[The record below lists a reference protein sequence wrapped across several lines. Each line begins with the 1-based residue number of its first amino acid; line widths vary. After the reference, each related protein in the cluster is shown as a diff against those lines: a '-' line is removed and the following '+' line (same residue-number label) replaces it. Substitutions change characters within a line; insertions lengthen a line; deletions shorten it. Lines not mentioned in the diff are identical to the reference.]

1 MQHLFTNWNQVLT
14 RNEKKTKGVSGI
26 SLSAEG
32 KEDIGK

>member
-1 MQHLFTNWNQVLT
+1 MQHLFTNWNQVLK
-14 RNEKKTKGVSGI
+14 RNEKTKGVSGI

>member
-1 MQHLFTNWNQVLT
+1 MQHLFTNWNEVLK
-14 RNEKKTKGVSGI
+14 RNEKKTSVSGI